1 MMMQPDRVASADI
14 GCGPAAAQALENNT
28 AERYDQ
34 SPEAGRKTVPHDLI
48 IYDCDGTLIDT
59 ETIYAEINLKS
70 YHAIG
75 LTHWTMESYVDAMVG
90 IPVAEGRRI
99 LEREFG
105 GPLPPDFEEGIER
118 EVRHRFASGLKALP
132 GVRDAVTRVDGPRCV
147 ASSTSLVPLK
157 RNLATAGLIDLF
169 DPHVFSASQVS
180 RGKPH
185 PDVFLFA
192 AETLGVKPGS
202 CLVIEDSVPG
212 VLAAKAAGM
221 PVVGFT
227 GVAHDKARIA
237 ARLKDAG
244 ALTVIDHLDDW
255 AALVGQLRAA

>member
-1 MMMQPDRVASADI
+1 MPNAT
-14 GCGPAAAQALENNT
+14 LEYCSSG
-28 AERYDQ
+28 RYDHVTD
-34 SPEAGRKTVPHDLI
+34 AGRLPVPHDLI

-59 ETIYAEINLKS
+59 ETIYAEINLVS

-90 IPVAEGRRI
+90 IPVTEGRRI
-99 LEREFG
+99 IERDFG
-105 GPLPPDFEEGIER
+105 GPLPVDFEEKIER
-118 EVRHRFASGLKALP
+118 EVKRRFASELKALP
-132 GVRDAVTRVDGPRCV
+132 GVREAVTGIDGQRCV

-192 AETLGVKPGS
+192 AETFGVRPEM

-212 VLAAKAAGM
+212 VLAARAAGM

-227 GVAHDKARIA
+227 GVAHDKARIG

-244 ALTVIDHLDDW
+244 ALAVIDHMDDW
-255 AALVGQLRAA
+255 AKLVRQVRAS

>member
-1 MMMQPDRVASADI
+1 LCSTRQPR
-14 GCGPAAAQALENNT
+14 NWKT
-28 AERYDQ
+28 A
-34 SPEAGRKTVPHDLI
+34 VPHDLI

-59 ETIYAEINLKS
+59 ETIYAQINLEA

-75 LTHWTMESYVDAMVG
+75 LTHWTMDSYVDAMVG
-90 IPVAEGRRI
+90 IPVSAGRKI
-99 LEREFG
+99 LERDYG
-105 GPLPPDFEEGIER
+105 GPLPSEFEDNIER
-118 EVRHRFASGLKALP
+118 EVRKRFNDELRALP
-132 GVRDAVTRVDGPRCV
+132 GVRDAVGMVEGPRCV

-157 RNLATAGLIDLF
+157 RNLTTAGLIDMF

-192 AETLGVKPGS
+192 AETMGMKPER

-212 VLAAKAAGM
+212 VIAARAAGM

-227 GVAHDKARIA
+227 GVAHDRARIG

-244 ALTVIDHLDDW
+244 AIVVIDHMMQW
-255 AALVGQLRAA
+255 PGVVTALRST

>member
-1 MMMQPDRVASADI
+1 M
-14 GCGPAAAQALENNT
+14 
-28 AERYDQ
+28 
-34 SPEAGRKTVPHDLI
+34 PHDLI

-59 ETIYAEINLKS
+59 ETIYAEINLRS
-70 YHAIG
+70 YHGIG

-99 LEREFG
+99 LERELG
-105 GPLPPDFEEGIER
+105 GPLPPDFEDAIER
-118 EVRHRFASGLKALP
+118 EVRQRFALGLQSLP
-132 GVRDAVTRVDGPRCV
+132 GVRDAVERVDGPRCV
-147 ASSTSLVPLK
+147 ASSTSLAPLK

-185 PDVFLFA
+185 PDVFVFA
-192 AETLGVKPGS
+192 AESLGVAPAK

-212 VLAAKAAGM
+212 VLAAMAAGM

-227 GVAHDKARIA
+227 GVAHDKARTA

-244 ALTVIDHLDDW
+244 ALAVIDHMDDW
-255 AALVGQLRAA
+255 PGLVSKLRAA

>member
-1 MMMQPDRVASADI
+1 M
-14 GCGPAAAQALENNT
+14 
-28 AERYDQ
+28 
-34 SPEAGRKTVPHDLI
+34 PHDLI

-59 ETIYAEINLKS
+59 ETIYAEVNLKA

-75 LTHWTMESYVDAMVG
+75 LTHWTLDSYVDVMVG
-90 IPVAEGRRI
+90 IPVTDGRKI
-99 LEREFG
+99 LEREYG
-105 GPLPPDFEEGIER
+105 GPLPPEFESGIER
-118 EVRHRFASGLKALP
+118 EARLRFSQKLPTLP
-132 GVRDAVTRVDGPRCV
+132 GVREAVSRVDGPRCV

-157 RNLATAGLIDLF
+157 RNLMTAGLIDLF

-192 AETLGVKPGS
+192 AEQMGMLPER

-212 VLAAKAAGM
+212 VVAARAAGM

-227 GVAHDKARIA
+227 GVAHDKVRIA
-237 ARLKDAG
+237 RRLTEAG
-244 ALTVIDHLDDW
+244 AMAVIDHMDEW
-255 AALVGQLRAA
+255 PAMVRALRCP